1 MASKATNTRM
11 EDVARRVVWGAALVF
26 VTTMAAERSA
36 WAIDAEVTSDTS
48 AQFYDVRSPTG
59 QTDLMR
65 RRLTSTLG
73 VGAYNLF
80 DAPPG
85 DPNAPQI
92 DFRARL
98 RYDADYGVTGA
109 ETTVPP
115 ASSSCPASVGAYGCY
130 VPGLSQYGVD
140 LMYAYVEG
148 RRLFRGLLGFKLGRQ
163 YQTDV
168 LGWWS
173 FDGAELSVTTPAYV
187 KAEVYGGLEQRGG
200 MPLSTSRFEAD
211 GVWRGDRTNFN
222 GSAYPAFQPAAIAPA
237 IGVALE
243 TTGVTWIHGR
253 LSYRRVYDT
262 GSSNVTEFASG
273 LLTDAS
279 YGAGSG
285 IVPGMRISSDR
296 LGYAVDTSFSGV
308 GGAKAG
314 IIYDFY
320 RDEVTS
326 GYANLDAY
334 LGSKVTVGL
343 DYDYYVP
350 SFDADSI
357 WNFFAGEP
365 HNDFGVRGNVD
376 VDKRLSIAANA
387 HARMFN
393 VQTAEFTPS
402 SSCRICFPS
411 VGTGSPY
418 FPTNGH
424 PFDEGGDV
432 SARWRRGETR
442 LGFNARGD
450 FGDEGDRVGADATAQ
465 HVFESRYVVGGR
477 VGVWTWDDKLQPDRS
492 TTSVQG
498 VLSLGYRFM
507 PRSQGSVEGECDDN
521 HLVGVRFRVMLLLSL
536 GLGTK

>member
-1 MASKATNTRM
+1 M
-11 EDVARRVVWGAALVF
+11 EAVARRVAWVAAFVL
-26 VTTMAAERSA
+26 VTTMAAETSA
-36 WAIDAEVTSDTS
+36 WANDAEVTSDTS
-48 AQFYDVRSPTG
+48 SQFYDVRSPTG
-59 QTDLMR
+59 QTVLMR

-73 VGAYNLF
+73 VGEYNIF
-80 DAPPG
+80 DAPLG

-98 RYDADYGVTGA
+98 RYDADYGVSCA
-109 ETTVPP
+109 EGSVPP
-115 ASSSCPASVGAYGCY
+115 PSSGCPSASYGSF
-130 VPGLSQYGVD
+130 VPGVSANGVD
-140 LMYAYVEG
+140 LMYAYLEG
-148 RRLFRGLLGFKLGRQ
+148 RRLFKGLLGFKLGRQ

-173 FDGAELSVTTPAYV
+173 FDGGEVSVTTPAYV

-200 MPLSTSRFEAD
+200 MPLSTSRFESD

-222 GSAYPAFQPAAIAPA
+222 GSAYPSFQPAAIAPA
-237 IGVALE
+237 IGAALE

-253 LSYRRVYDT
+253 LSYRRVYNT

-273 LLTDAS
+273 LYAPAA
-279 YGAGSG
+279 YSG
-285 IVPGMRISSDR
+285 FRTSSDR
-296 LGYAVDTSFSGV
+296 LGYAVDTSFSGI
-308 GGAKAG
+308 GGAKGG

-320 RDEVTS
+320 RNEITS
-326 GYANLDAY
+326 AYANLDAY
-334 LGSKVTVGL
+334 LGSKVTLGL

-376 VDKRLSIAANA
+376 VDKHLSIAANA
-387 HARMFN
+387 HARMFT
-393 VQTAEFTPS
+393 VQTAEFTDGGS
-402 SSCRICFPS
+402 AS
-411 VGTGSPY
+411 VGLGTPY

-432 SARWRRGETR
+432 SARWRKGETR
-442 LGFNARGD
+442 FGVNGRGD

-465 HVFESRYVVGGR
+465 HVIESRYVLAGR

-498 VLSLGYRFM
+498 VLTLGYRFM

-521 HLVGVRFRVMLLLSL
+521 HLVGVRFRVLLLLSL
-536 GLGTK
+536 GLTK

>member
-1 MASKATNTRM
+1 M
-11 EDVARRVVWGAALVF
+11 EDVARRVAWVAAFVL
-26 VTTMAAERSA
+26 VTTMAAETPARA
-36 WAIDAEVTSDTS
+36 TDAEVTSDTS
-48 AQFYDVRSPTG
+48 SQFYDVASPTG
-59 QTDLMR
+59 QTVLMR

-73 VGAYNLF
+73 VGAYNIF
-80 DAPPG
+80 DAPLG

-98 RYDADYGVTGA
+98 RYDADYGVSSGESTL
-109 ETTVPP
+109 PP
-115 ASSSCPASVGAYGCY
+115 ASSSCPTSAGPYGCY
-130 VPGLSQYGVD
+130 VPGVAENGVD
-140 LMYAYVEG
+140 LMYAYLEG
-148 RRLFRGLLGFKLGRQ
+148 RRLFKGLLGFKLGRQ

-173 FDGAELSVTTPAYV
+173 FDGGEVSVTTPAYV

-200 MPLSTSRFEAD
+200 MPLSTSRFEAE
-211 GVWRGDRTNFN
+211 GVWRGDRNNFS
-222 GSAYPAFQPAAIAPA
+222 GSAYPSFQPAAIAPA
-237 IGVALE
+237 IGAALE

-253 LSYRRVYDT
+253 LSYRRVYNT

-273 LLTDAS
+273 LYTPAA
-279 YGAGSG
+279 YT
-285 IVPGMRISSDR
+285 GMRTSSDR
-296 LGYAVDTSFSGV
+296 LGYAVDTSFSGI
-308 GGAKAG
+308 GGAKGG

-320 RDEVTS
+320 RAEITS
-326 GYANLDAY
+326 AYANLDAY
-334 LGSKVTVGL
+334 LGSKVTLGV

-365 HNDFGVRGNVD
+365 HNDFGLRGNVD
-376 VDKRLSIAANA
+376 VDKHLSIAANG
-387 HARMFN
+387 HARMFT
-393 VQTAEFTPS
+393 VQTAEFTGGS
-402 SSCRICFPS
+402 PS
-411 VGTGSPY
+411 VGMGTAY

-442 LGFNARGD
+442 FGLNGRGD
-450 FGDEGDRVGADATAQ
+450 FGGEGDRVGGDASAQ
-465 HVFESRYVVGGR
+465 HVFESRYVLAGR
-477 VGVWTWDDKLQPDRS
+477 VGVWSWDDKLQPDRS

-498 VLSLGYRFM
+498 VLTLGYRFM

-521 HLVGVRFRVMLLLSL
+521 HLVGVRFRVLLLLSL